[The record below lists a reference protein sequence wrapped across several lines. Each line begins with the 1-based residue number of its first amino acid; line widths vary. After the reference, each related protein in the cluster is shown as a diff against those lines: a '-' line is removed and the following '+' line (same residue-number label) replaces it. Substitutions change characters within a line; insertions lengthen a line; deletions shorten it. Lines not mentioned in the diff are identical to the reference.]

1 MISEQ
6 DTTHWFVLNF
16 IRHNRTKAATVQA
29 VVERFNAVKD
39 RLRLFAP
46 KIIQPKLVNGVL
58 VPHESPLTF
67 HYVFVNGTL
76 GDVKELCRQDNGFS
90 FLLNLSSENR
100 YGIVSDAA
108 MHCFRVIARGYEN
121 SLPFYNIK
129 DIDLEEGDLVEVI
142 DGDFAGLK
150 GVFLPRSKSKSGNI
164 VIAANPEYG
173 AMAWNISVN
182 HVRVLE
188 FSKDSK
194 RAYDQIDAFVP
205 KLFHAL
211 RKFSAGVR
219 LSEKELAPLVLFCRR
234 MDMVKLNNNKLEA
247 KLSAILVC
255 AQTIIGDMSG
265 SRRSYEKFLRKQ
277 NALTND
283 WTMALVYLLQAVPA
297 GDARMLKKG
306 WDIISGSVGK
316 DSKSRSELRAE
327 YQYYLDCFKIATNT
341 HHALS
346 AV

>member
-16 IRHNRTKAATVQA
+16 IRHNRTKAATAQS
-29 VVERFNAVKD
+29 VVDRFNATKD

-46 KIIQPKLVNGVL
+46 KIIQPKMVNGVL
-58 VPHESPLTF
+58 VHHESPLTF

-76 GDVKELCRQDNGFS
+76 ADIKELCRQDNGFS

-150 GVFLPRSKSKSGNI
+150 GVFMPRSKSKSGNI
-164 VIAANPEYG
+164 MIAANPEYG

-182 HVRVLE
+182 HIRVLE

-194 RAYDQIDAFVP
+194 RPYDQIDAFVP

-211 RKFSAGVR
+211 RKFNAGSR
-219 LSEKELAPLVLFCRR
+219 LSEKELAPLVMFCRR
-234 MDMVKLNNNKLEA
+234 MEMVNLNNSKLEA

-255 AQTIIGDMSG
+255 AQTIIGDMAG
-265 SRRSYEKFLRKQ
+265 SRKSYAKFLRKQ

-283 WTMALVYLLQAVPA
+283 WTMALVYLLQAIPS
-297 GDARMLKKG
+297 GDLQMLKRG
-306 WDIISGSVGK
+306 WEIISNYEGK

-327 YQYYLDCFKIATNT
+327 YRYYLDSFNIASNSY
-341 HHALS
+341 HALS